1 MVQTTYK
8 YSTPLGQP
16 GGLVDMSWHEIDSFH
31 NENED
36 GVMKFGM
43 GVVRGT
49 TAGKQVKVPVAAS
62 TSATFEGVVVNKPAS
77 ENQMFDGGPQIRNK
91 ATVGV
96 MRYGRIYGLLATGI
110 TPAYGDAVYLVKS
123 GDDAG
128 CFTNASGDTAIAIK
142 GRFLG
147 TGADGIAPI
156 ELFNQDQA

>member
-16 GGLVDMSWHEIDSFH
+16 GGLYDMSWHEIDSFA
-31 NENED
+31 NENND

-49 TAGKQVKVPVAAS
+49 SAGKTVKVPVSAS
-62 TSATFEGVVVNKPAS
+62 TAGQFEGVVVYKPAS
-77 ENQMFDGGPQIRNK
+77 ENTLTGGPVMKKNC
-91 ATVGV
+91 TVGV
-96 MRYGRIYGLLATGI
+96 MRYGRIYGLVAADEEPT
-110 TPAYGDAVYLVKS
+110 YGDPVYLVVA

-128 CFTNASGDTAIAIK
+128 CFAKTSTDNVAIK

-147 TGADGIAPI
+147 GVSDGIAPI
-156 ELFNQDQA
+156 ELFNQSQT

>member
-16 GGLVDMSWHEIDSFH
+16 GGLYDMSWHEIDSFT
-31 NENED
+31 NENND

-49 TAGKQVKVPVAAS
+49 SAGKGVKVPAAG
-62 TSATFEGVVVNKPAS
+62 ATAAQFEGIVVNKPAS
-77 ENQMFDGGPQIRNK
+77 ENTMYGGPEMKKNC
-91 ATVGV
+91 TVGV
-96 MRYGRIYGLLATGI
+96 MRYGRIYGLVAADEA
-110 TPAYGDAVYLVKS
+110 PAYGDPVYLVVS

-128 CFTNASGDTAIAIK
+128 CFAKTSTDNVAIK

-147 TGADGIAPI
+147 AASDGIAPI
-156 ELFNQDQA
+156 ELFNQAQS

>member
-16 GGLVDMSWHEIDSFH
+16 GGLYDMSWHEIDSFA
-31 NENED
+31 NENND

-49 TAGKQVKVPVAAS
+49 SAGKQVKVPVSGSAAGD
-62 TSATFEGVVVNKPAS
+62 FEGIVVNKPAS
-77 ENQMFDGGPQIRNK
+77 ENTLTGGPQMKKNC
-91 ATVGV
+91 TVGV
-96 MRYGRIYGLLATGI
+96 MRYGRIYGLLATGV
-110 TPAYGDAVYLVKS
+110 TPTYGAAVYLVKT

-128 CFTNASGDTAIAIK
+128 CFTTSDSGTVAIK

-147 TGADGIAPI
+147 GASDGIAPI
-156 ELFNQDQA
+156 ELFNQSQT